1 MTKGAE
7 KKQAPPKKEG
17 GNLIPALSSALGTI
31 ILLAVIL
38 SALPLAVPKIL
49 GYEIFSIVSGSME
62 PTLPVGSV
70 VYVEHCAVSEV
81 RPGEIIAFRDD
92 DTVVTHRVIET
103 RPQEG
108 AFITK
113 GDANESTDI
122 QPTPYWELIGRVKM
136 CIPILGKLLALY
148 SSREG
153 KIVLVFFAMS
163 GLLFRMI
170 ASRMKAQLERDRA
183 KKAARER
190 GSGKDETM

>member
-1 MTKGAE
+1 MV
-7 KKQAPPKKEG
+7 Q
-17 GNLIPALSSALGTI
+17 
-31 ILLAVIL
+31 
-38 SALPLAVPKIL
+38 
-49 GYEIFSIVSGSME
+49 
-62 PTLPVGSV
+62 PVMAHRR
-70 VYVEHCAVSEV
+70 ELKV

-136 CIPILGKLLALY
+136 CIPILGKLLAIY